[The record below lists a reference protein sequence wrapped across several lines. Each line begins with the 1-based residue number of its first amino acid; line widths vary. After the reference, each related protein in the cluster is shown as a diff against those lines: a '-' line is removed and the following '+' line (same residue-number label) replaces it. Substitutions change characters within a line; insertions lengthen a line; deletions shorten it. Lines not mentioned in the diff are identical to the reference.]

1 MKTVLEYI
9 SSIEEVDRSL
19 DAEVQKKLDNLTK
32 PPGSLGRLEETVKE
46 FARMTGNTSP
56 DIKKKRIFIMAGDHG
71 IAEEGVSA
79 FPAEVTPQMVL
90 NFLSGGAAINV
101 LAKHAGCETR
111 VVDMGVNFDF
121 GSPEG
126 LIDMKVKKGAAN
138 FMNEPAMTEDELA
151 EAINVGIKLAEEAVA
166 DGVDI
171 IGTGDMGIAN
181 TTPSTAIYSAL
192 FDIDPKEITGP
203 GTGLDPAGVS
213 RKADVIRK
221 ALSNRAPFD
230 SPLDILMK
238 VGGLEIAGIVGLI
251 FGAAKN
257 RLPIVIDGFI
267 STAAAAVAIEAVPA
281 VRERLF
287 FAHASQEAGHVIVL
301 KKLGVTPLL
310 DLGMRLGEGTGGA
323 LAIPIIEA
331 SLKVFNEMASFDSA
345 GVSGAL

>member
-1 MKTVLEYI
+1 MKKILEYI
-9 SSIEEVDRSL
+9 STIKEVDRSL
-19 DAEVQKKLDNLTK
+19 DAEVQKRLDNLTK

-46 FARMTGNTSP
+46 FARMTGKTSP
-56 DIKKKRIFIMAGDHG
+56 SISKKRIFIMAGDHA
-71 IAEEGVSA
+71 IAQEGVSA

-101 LAKHAGCETR
+101 LARHAGCETK

-126 LIDMKVKKGAAN
+126 LTDMKVKKGAAN
-138 FMNEPAMTEDELA
+138 FMLEPAMTGEELVA
-151 EAINVGIKLAEEAVA
+151 ALDRGIKLAEEAVA

-192 FDIDPKEITGP
+192 FGIEPKEITGP
-203 GTGLDPAGVS
+203 GTGLDEAGVS
-213 RKADVIRK
+213 RKADIIKK
-221 ALSNRAPFD
+221 AVSNRAPFE
-230 SPLDILMK
+230 SPFDILMK
-238 VGGLEIAGIVGLI
+238 VGGLEIAGITGLI
-251 FGAAKN
+251 FGAAKHN
-257 RLPIVIDGFI
+257 LPVVVDGFI
-267 STAAAAVAIEAVPA
+267 STAGAAVAIEAVPA

-287 FAHASQEAGHVIVL
+287 FAHASSEPGHAVVL
-301 KKLGVTPLL
+301 EKIGATPLL
-310 DLGMRLGEGTGGA
+310 DLGMRLGEGTGAA

-331 SLKVFNEMASFDSA
+331 SLKIFNEMASFDSA

>member
-1 MKTVLEYI
+1 MKKILEYI

-19 DAEVQKKLDNLTK
+19 DAEVQKRLDSLTK

-46 FARMTGNTSP
+46 FARMTGNSSP
-56 DIKKKRIFIMAGDHG
+56 SIKKKRIFIMAGDHA
-71 IAEEGVSA
+71 IAQEGVSA

-101 LAKHAGCETR
+101 LARHAGCETK

-126 LIDMKVKKGAAN
+126 LTDMKVKKGAAN
-138 FMNEPAMTEDELA
+138 FLNEPAMTEEELVA
-151 EAINVGIKLAEEAVA
+151 ALNAGIKLAEEAVA

-203 GTGLDPAGVS
+203 GTGLDEAGVS

-230 SPLDILMK
+230 SPLDVLMK
-238 VGGLEIAGIVGLI
+238 VGGLEIAGITGLI
-251 FGAAKN
+251 FGAAKH
-257 RLPIVIDGFI
+257 RLPVVVDGFI
-267 STAAAAVAIEAVPA
+267 STAGAAVAVETAPV

-287 FAHASQEAGHVIVL
+287 FAHTSQEPGHEKAL
-301 KKLGVTPLL
+301 EALDAKPLL
-310 DLGMRLGEGTGGA
+310 DFGMRLGEGTGAA

-331 SLKVFNEMASFDSA
+331 SLKIYNEMASFDSA